1 MGIEARVDEYHADD
15 VFSNPRRLTARK
27 KATEFSTGKG
37 RHQMPILKSGD
48 DGNMVADRAQFDLT
62 LEIADSERQKPWPSG
77 IHAKTLY
84 KKLDFRAV
92 LISMEAGSRMKEH
105 HVDGT
110 SSVQMLRGH
119 IRYSAEGQTYDLE
132 AMSLL
137 TIGASIKHDVEA
149 IEASVFLLTISWPAN
164 QQLLAMQHRGYGT

>member
-1 MGIEARVDEYHADD
+1 
-15 VFSNPRRLTARK
+15 
-27 KATEFSTGKG
+27 
-37 RHQMPILKSGD
+37 MPLPKSGD
-48 DGNMVADRAQFDLT
+48 DGKIVADRAHFDLT
-62 LEIADSERQKPWPSG
+62 PEIADSERQKPWPSG
-77 IHAKTLY
+77 IYAKTLY
-84 KKLDFRAV
+84 KKQDFRAV
-92 LISMEAGSRMKEH
+92 LISMEAGARMKEH

-137 TIGASIKHDVEA
+137 TVGASIKHDIEA
-149 IEASVFLLTISWPAN
+149 IAPSVFLLTISWPAN

>member
-1 MGIEARVDEYHADD
+1 MAA
-15 VFSNPRRLTARK
+15 
-27 KATEFSTGKG
+27 
-37 RHQMPILKSGD
+37 MPLLKSGLN
-48 DGNMVADRAQFDLT
+48 GNLVADRALFDLT
-62 LEIADSERQKPWPSG
+62 LEMADSERQKPWPSA
-77 IHAKTLY
+77 IYAKTLY
-84 KKLDFRAV
+84 KKPDFRAV
-92 LISMEAGSRMKEH
+92 LISMEAGARMKEH

-137 TIGASIKHDVEA
+137 TVGASITHDIEA
-149 IEASVFLLTISWPAN
+149 IEPSVFLLTISWPAN

>member
-1 MGIEARVDEYHADD
+1 M
-15 VFSNPRRLTARK
+15 
-27 KATEFSTGKG
+27 ST
-37 RHQMPILKSGD
+37 
-48 DGNMVADRAQFDLT
+48 T
-62 LEIADSERQKPWPSG
+62 
-77 IHAKTLY
+77 
-84 KKLDFRAV
+84 
-92 LISMEAGSRMKEH
+92 

-110 SSVQMLRGH
+110 SSLQMLGGH

-137 TIGASIKHDVEA
+137 TVGASIKHDVEA